1 MYQPQPLAPVLP
13 GLPAAG
19 GCTIAPSARSP
30 TGRGR
35 VYLTWSLRYGLSN
48 QLYRPAAAAAA
59 ALLSFLLHASRVGC
73 PKPAHRRPLPCRCCF
88 PLCILCSHVNGLALV
103 LMLGVDGAILPPAV
117 CRATFNTTLAHL
129 ADDGL
134 WSPQPLS
141 TLLDVGRM
149 QAHCCWC
156 VFIDVAQPDIAI
168 SPPRGIF
175 MCHWA
180 SPNPSPCSAFSY
192 LARELRQLGGQSPS
206 SSLLHPPEF
215 GGFWQ
220 DGLMEV
226 SE

>member
-134 WSPQPLS
+134 
-141 TLLDVGRM
+141 
-149 QAHCCWC
+149 
-156 VFIDVAQPDIAI
+156 
-168 SPPRGIF
+168 
-175 MCHWA
+175 
-180 SPNPSPCSAFSY
+180 
-192 LARELRQLGGQSPS
+192 
-206 SSLLHPPEF
+206 
-215 GGFWQ
+215 
-220 DGLMEV
+220 
-226 SE
+226 